1 MQHPLIKIESLS
13 VFTASNVLV
22 GPVSLQVF
30 PGKPV
35 TILGE
40 TGAGKSLIAQ
50 VIMGCLPAGLSY
62 SGKIEIAGKPVSA
75 QQRRALW
82 GQTLAMLPQ
91 EPWSALSPVMK
102 SQFQVL
108 EVFTKVS
115 GWKVDEGEYRTDEI
129 LERLGIQ
136 QARDK
141 IPAQLSGGMAQRVA
155 FAAAT
160 AAGAELVLADEPTK
174 GLDATHKDS
183 VVSMLQSQ
191 TKNGGLLTIT
201 HDIDVAEK
209 IGGEVLVLRNGKLV
223 EQAGCEQLFNH
234 PQHLF
239 TKKLIAASPKN
250 WTRRPKKNKWQGQP
264 LVKLKN
270 VTKQRQGKILFKNLS
285 LDIYPGQILGISGE
299 SGCGKSS
306 LGDVILG
313 LLPPDVGEVT
323 WNKDIVVEVAS
334 ANLKQKLYQ
343 DPVAS
348 FSASA
353 TLRQLCHDLTK
364 LHRLDQNEFMALI
377 EQLGL
382 NQSLLDRSVEGIS
395 GGELQRLALARVLM
409 LKPRLIIA
417 DEPTS
422 RLDLI
427 TARQITKL
435 LVSFA
440 TSQHCA
446 LVFISHDTE
455 QLDKVCDSRLEL
467 PVSQA
472 VSFHCR

>member
-1 MQHPLIKIESLS
+1 MQCPLINIENLS
-13 VFTASNVLV
+13 VFAANKILV
-22 GPVSLQVF
+22 EPISLQVF
-30 PGKPV
+30 SGKPV

-62 SGKIEIAGKPVSA
+62 SGKIEIAGKSTSA
-75 QQRRALW
+75 QQRQALW

-91 EPWSALSPVMK
+91 EPWSALSPAMK
-102 SQFQVL
+102 SQFQIQ
-108 EVFTKVS
+108 EVFTKVLS
-115 GWKVDEGEYRTDEI
+115 WKSDKSEHRTNEI
-129 LERLGIQ
+129 LDRLGIQ

-141 IPAQLSGGMAQRVA
+141 IPTQLSGGMAQRVA

-174 GLDATHKDS
+174 GLDAIHKNS
-183 VVSMLQSQ
+183 VVSMLQLQ
-191 TKNGGLLTIT
+191 TQNGGLLTIT

-209 IGGEVLVLRNGKLV
+209 IGGEVLVLREGKLV
-223 EQAGCEQLFNH
+223 EQADCEQLFTH
-234 PQHLF
+234 PQHTF

-250 WTRRPKKNKWQGQP
+250 WPQQPKQNKWQGQP
-264 LVKLKN
+264 LVQLKN
-270 VTKQRQGKILFKNLS
+270 ITKQRQGKILFENLN

-313 LLPPDVGEVT
+313 LLSPDAGKVA
-323 WNKDIVVEVAS
+323 WNKNIVAKVAPVH
-334 ANLKQKLYQ
+334 LKQKLYQ

-348 FSASA
+348 FAAS
-353 TLRQLCHDLTK
+353 TSLKQLCDDLTK
-364 LHRLDQNEFMALI
+364 RHQLDQDKFMALI
-377 EQLGL
+377 NQLGL
-382 NQSLLDRSVEGIS
+382 NQSMLERNAEGIS

-409 LKPRLIIA
+409 LKPELIIA

-427 TARQITKL
+427 TARQITEL
-435 LVSFA
+435 LVHFA
-440 TSQHCA
+440 KSQNCA
-446 LVFISHDTE
+446 LVLISHDLE
-455 QLDKVCDSRLEL
+455 QLDKVCDSHLVL
-467 PVSQA
+467 SA
-472 VSFHCR
+472 G